1 MYRCKDNYGTYEDG
15 NAWITPLDNYNIV
28 HYDCPT
34 ENEIT
39 QRVTDAINEIVNDD
53 EFDKD
58 CPLCEMMSKGP
69 YNIVYYCTVFCHN
82 CPKAKICK
90 NFNPNSREEEKELN
104 TRFLPA
110 E

>member
-1 MYRCKDNYGTYEDG
+1 MR
-15 NAWITPLDNYNIV
+15 L
-28 HYDCPT
+28 
-34 ENEIT
+34 
-39 QRVTDAINEIVNDD
+39 NDD

-104 TRFLPA
+104 TRFLLA

>member
-39 QRVTDAINEIVNDD
+39 QRVTDAINEI
-53 EFDKD
+53 K
-58 CPLCEMMSKGP
+58 
-69 YNIVYYCTVFCHN
+69 
-82 CPKAKICK
+82 
-90 NFNPNSREEEKELN
+90 R
-104 TRFLPA
+104 
-110 E
+110 